1 MDQKCE
7 KCGGT
12 GKITIYRSDIEDFD
26 EIICPECHGRSLILN
41 KDEESVWIPNIIINL
56 TQSYSKIS

>member
-12 GKITIYRSDIEDFD
+12 GKISIYRSDIEDFD
-26 EIICPECHGRSLILN
+26 EILCPECHGKGIILD
-41 KDEESVWIPNIIINL
+41 KDEES
-56 TQSYSKIS
+56 T

>member
-12 GKITIYRSDIEDFD
+12 GKISIYRSDIEDFD
-26 EIICPECHGRSLILN
+26 EILCPECHGKGIIILD
-41 KDEESVWIPNIIINL
+41 KDEES
-56 TQSYSKIS
+56 T